1 MLRLVGV
8 NMCHIRRRTHV
19 LLRLV
24 GVNMLYYVILV
35 YNVIY
40 TTGNAGYWALK
51 DGADNLSVKVFQRH
65 KRLL

>member
-1 MLRLVGV
+1 
-8 NMCHIRRRTHV
+8 V

-24 GVNMLYYVILV
+24 RVNMLYYVILLLV
-35 YNVIY
+35 YDVLY

-51 DGADNLSVKVFQRH
+51 DGADKLSVKVFQKH